1 MDMPTDPIKLWAQR
15 CRQVVENMN
24 LKNQYDTIHSFDNSN
39 YTFTSK
45 QRLHAKCNYNVGYK
59 MA

>member
-1 MDMPTDPIKLWAQR
+1 MSPSSGEYEFK
-15 CRQVVENMN
+15 
-24 LKNQYDTIHSFDNSN
+24 KQYDTIHSFDNSN